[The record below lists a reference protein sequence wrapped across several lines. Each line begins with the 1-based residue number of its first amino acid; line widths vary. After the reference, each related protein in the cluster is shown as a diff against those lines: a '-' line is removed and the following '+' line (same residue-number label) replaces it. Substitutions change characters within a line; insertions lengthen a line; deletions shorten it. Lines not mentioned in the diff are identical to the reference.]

1 MNLDDPLER
10 TSFAVNFFT
19 TTIEC
24 QETILTEFKESYP
37 GHELI
42 AELEKIH
49 EYSKTL

>member
-1 MNLDDPLER
+1 MNFDDQIER

-24 QETILTEFKESYP
+24 QETILKEFKESHP
-37 GHELI
+37 GHEII

-49 EYSKTL
+49 EFSKTL